1 MDMEKNDELI
11 EELEIRETVDGRL
24 VDEDGEYSP
33 TGRGGG
39 SGSRSGSYGSDAP
52 GGNGGRSGGVA
63 GNGGSNGGD
72 KAGAL
77 NRIKNETAKT
87 AALAKKK
94 GRPDPYIWGIYIM
107 LLVISVIELF
117 SASSTEVSGSNVYG
131 PLIRHGMFLLMG
143 FGIVL
148 WLQKTPYTLINKFA
162 WAFAILSLGLLLVS
176 TFMGV
181 EYNGAQRAIR
191 FAGVTIQPAEIV
203 KLSVVCL
210 LASILGKNQT
220 PGGVT
225 NTGVITAAV
234 VVVIYGACLIKNGM
248 TNTLLLMTVSVCMM
262 LIGGIQ
268 WKKFG
273 IVMLVYG
280 VAAGALYGIKSMTPA
295 STEFDEVNQRQE
307 LLAKSGGGAVVGQ
320 DEKGVKLQ
328 REGTWKNRVK
338 RFVAGVNPDDSID
351 DINRQVIFA
360 KFSQANGGMFG
371 QGPGNSRESAR
382 LPLAFSD
389 YIYSII
395 VEDTGF
401 VGGAAILLLFL
412 LLLARA
418 GRIAYKCSRAFPAFL
433 IMGCAVMIVFQAL
446 VHMAIV
452 TGVFPVSGQPLP
464 FISKGG
470 TSVLVMSAALG
481 IMMSVARFAAH
492 SGDTKKIRAEKEA
505 LPADMQAANFSSQ
518 K

>member
-1 MDMEKNDELI
+1 MEQQNNELI
-11 EELEIRETVDGRL
+11 EELEIRETI
-24 VDEDGEYSP
+24 DGEPVGVSP
-33 TGRGGG
+33 TGRSAAGRTAEKQGGK
-39 SGSRSGSYGSDAP
+39 
-52 GGNGGRSGGVA
+52 NA
-63 GNGGSNGGD
+63 G
-72 KAGAL
+72 L
-77 NRIKNETAKT
+77 NQIKNESAKT
-87 AALAKKK
+87 AALSKKK

-107 LLVISVIELF
+107 ILVISVIELF
-117 SASSTEVSGSNVYG
+117 SASSTEVRGSNVYG
-131 PLIRHGMFLLMG
+131 PLIRHVMFLLMG

-148 WLQKTPYTLINKFA
+148 WLQKTPYTIVNKFA
-162 WAFAILSLGLLLVS
+162 WAFAIFSLGLLLIS

-191 FAGVTIQPAEIV
+191 FEGITIQPAEIV

-225 NTGVITAAV
+225 NTGVITSAV
-234 VVVIYGACLIKNGM
+234 VVVVYSACLIKNGM
-248 TNTLLLMTVSVCMM
+248 TNTLLLMAVSICMM
-262 LIGGIQ
+262 LVGGIQ
-268 WKKFG
+268 WKKFC
-273 IVMLVYG
+273 IVMLVYA
-280 VAAGALYGIKSMTPA
+280 VAGGTLYGIKSITPE
-295 STEFDEVNQRQE
+295 STAFDEVSKRQE
-307 LLAKSGGGAVVGQ
+307 LLVKNGGGVVVSST
-320 DEKGVKLQ
+320 ESKGGVGLRDK
-328 REGTWKNRVK
+328 TWKNRVE
-338 RFVAGVNPDDSID
+338 RFLAGVNPEDPID
-351 DINRQVIFA
+351 DTNRQVIFA

-371 QGPGNSRESAR
+371 QGPGNSRESSR

-401 VGGAAILLLFL
+401 VGGAAVLLLFL

-470 TSVLVMSAALG
+470 TSVIVMSTALG

>member
-1 MDMEKNDELI
+1 MDLKENDLM
-11 EELEIRETVDGRL
+11 EELEIRRTLDGAA
-24 VDEDGEYSP
+24 EDGGATSEVSP
-33 TGRGGG
+33 IV
-39 SGSRSGSYGSDAP
+39 SGASKR
-52 GGNGGRSGGVA
+52 N
-63 GNGGSNGGD
+63 SNGASVNT
-72 KAGAL
+72 KSAA
-77 NRIKNETAKT
+77 IQKEAASQ
-87 AALAKKK
+87 AALVKKK

-107 LLVISVIELF
+107 LLIISVIELF

-131 PLIRHGMFLLMG
+131 PLIRHGIFLMLG

-148 WLQKTPYTLINKFA
+148 WLQRTPYTIINKFA
-162 WAFAILSLGLLLVS
+162 WAIALLSLGLLLLS
-176 TFMGV
+176 SFMGV
-181 EYNGAQRAIR
+181 SINGAQRAISI
-191 FAGVTIQPAEIV
+191 AGITIQPAEIV
-203 KLSVVCL
+203 KLTVVCL

-225 NTGVITAAV
+225 NTGVITAATV
-234 VVVIYGACLIKNGM
+234 VLVFSACLWKNGL
-248 TNTLLLMTVSVCMM
+248 TNTLLLMFVSISMM

-268 WKKFG
+268 WKKFAL
-273 IVMLVYG
+273 VMAVYA
-280 VAAGALYGIKSMTPA
+280 VAGGALVAIKYVSPQSSA
-295 STEFDEVNQRQE
+295 YDEEVERQE
-307 LLAKSGGGAVVGQ
+307 LMAQTDGGVIINSDLSTGTTGKGRT
-320 DEKGVKLQ
+320 ETHKGRFKRFFKGVHPNDK
-328 REGTWKNRVK
+328 
-338 RFVAGVNPDDSID
+338 ID

-360 KFSQANGGMFG
+360 KFSQANGGLLG

-401 VGGAAILLLFL
+401 VGGAAVLVLFL
-412 LLLARA
+412 LLLGRA

-433 IMGCAVMIVFQAL
+433 ILGCAVMIVFQAL

-452 TGVFPVSGQPLP
+452 TGLFPVSGQPLP

-481 IMMSVARFAAH
+481 IMLSVSRFAAH
-492 SGDTKKIRAEKEA
+492 SGDKKQIRAEMNA
-505 LPADMQAANFSSQ
+505 LPEDMQAANFSATH

>member
-1 MDMEKNDELI
+1 MEDELR
-11 EELEIRETVDGRL
+11 EELEIREML
-24 VDEDGEYSP
+24 DGEYVGDSD
-33 TGRGGG
+33 TSYSGRYDDSEIGDGLNSGNVRDYSNEKIERRVRGGEREL
-39 SGSRSGSYGSDAP
+39 SP
-52 GGNGGRSGGVA
+52 
-63 GNGGSNGGD
+63 
-72 KAGAL
+72 
-77 NRIKNETAKT
+77 EE
-87 AALAKKK
+87 AKKK
-94 GRPDPYIWGIYIM
+94 ETARVAALHKKRSKPDPYIWGIYIM
-107 LLVISVIELF
+107 LLMISVIELF
-117 SASSTEVSGSNVYG
+117 SASSTEVSGTNVYG
-131 PLIRHGMFLLMG
+131 PLIRHGIFLVMG
-143 FGIVL
+143 FGVVL
-148 WLQKTPYTLINKFA
+148 WLQKTPYTFINKFA
-162 WAFAILSLGLLLVS
+162 WFFAIISLGLLLLSSV
-176 TFMGV
+176 MGV
-181 EYNGAQRAIR
+181 DINGAQRAISV
-191 FAGVTIQPAEIV
+191 AGITIQPAEIV

-225 NTGVITAAV
+225 TTGVITAAI
-234 VVVIYGACLIKNGM
+234 VVIVFSACLWQNGL
-248 TNTLLLMTVSVCMM
+248 TNTILLMSVSICMM

-268 WKKFG
+268 MKKFAT
-273 IVMLVYG
+273 VMAIYL
-280 VAAGALYGIKSMTPA
+280 VAAGALVVIKYKTPND
-295 STEFDEVNQRQE
+295 TKYDEVIEQHEVMSQT
-307 LLAKSGGGAVVGQ
+307 GGNALVQV
-320 DEKGVKLQ
+320 ESSKGRAGTHKGRL
-328 REGTWKNRVK
+328 RRHLEGVH
-338 RFVAGVNPDDSID
+338 PDDPID
-351 DINRQVIFA
+351 DINRQVMFA

-401 VGGAAILLLFL
+401 IGGALVLLLFL

-433 IMGCAVMIVFQAL
+433 ILGCAVMIVFQAL

-481 IMMSVARFAAH
+481 IMLSVARFAAH
-492 SGDTKKIRAEKEA
+492 SGDAQHIRAEKNA
-505 LPADMQAANFSSQ
+505 LPEDMQAANFSSI

>member
-1 MDMEKNDELI
+1 MEDELR
-11 EELEIRETVDGRL
+11 EELDIRETIDG
-24 VDEDGEYSP
+24 VYA
-33 TGRGGG
+33 GG
-39 SGSRSGSYGSDAP
+39 
-52 GGNGGRSGGVA
+52 
-63 GNGGSNGGD
+63 
-72 KAGAL
+72 
-77 NRIKNETAKT
+77 T
-87 AALAKKK
+87 AAEGTAQDSPAPRSAVKGARGAAKKSEEAKVAALHKRK
-94 GRPDPYIWGIYIM
+94 GRPDPYIWGIYIAI
-107 LLVISVIELF
+107 LVISVVELF

-131 PLIRHGMFLLMG
+131 PLIRHGMFLLLG

-148 WLQKTPYTLINKFA
+148 WLQKTPYTIINKFA
-162 WAFAILSLGLLLVS
+162 WLFAILSLGLLLLS
-176 TFMGV
+176 SLIGIDI
-181 EYNGAQRAIR
+181 NGAQRAIR
-191 FAGVTIQPAEIV
+191 FAGVTVQPAEIV

-234 VVVIYGACLIKNGM
+234 VVIVFSACLWRNGL
-248 TNTLLLMTVSVCMM
+248 TNTLLLMCVSVCMM
-262 LIGGIQ
+262 IIGGIQ
-268 WKKFG
+268 MKKFAL
-273 IVMLVYG
+273 VMAVYG
-280 VAAGALYGIKSMTPA
+280 VAAAALFGIKYVAPDSNA
-295 STEFDEVNQRQE
+295 YDEVRERQE
-307 LLAKSGGGAVVGQ
+307 LMAANDGSAIVQGSGSKDRVGTHIGRF
-320 DEKGVKLQ
+320 ERYRRGVS
-328 REGTWKNRVK
+328 
-338 RFVAGVNPDDSID
+338 PDDPID
-351 DINRQVIFA
+351 DFNRQVMFA

-401 VGGAAILLLFL
+401 VGGAIVLILFL

-433 IMGCAVMIVFQAL
+433 ILGCAVMIVFQAL

-452 TGVFPVSGQPLP
+452 TGIFPVSGQPLP

-481 IMMSVARFAAH
+481 IMLSVARFAAH
-492 SGDTKKIRAEKEA
+492 SGDSQHIRAEKNA
-505 LPADMQAANFSSQ
+505 LPEDMQAANFSSQ

>member
-1 MDMEKNDELI
+1 MDNGNELI
-11 EELEIRETVDGRL
+11 EELEIRETIDGMPA
-24 VDEDGEYSP
+24 DEQSGE
-33 TGRGGG
+33 RM
-39 SGSRSGSYGSDAP
+39 RSGRMQGA
-52 GGNGGRSGGVA
+52 SGAREREQAA
-63 GNGGSNGGD
+63 GTG
-72 KAGAL
+72 L
-77 NRIKNETAKT
+77 NQIKNETAKT

-94 GRPDPYIWGIYIM
+94 GRPDPYIWGIYLF

-117 SASSTEVSGSNVYG
+117 SASSIEVSGSNVYG
-131 PLIRHGMFLLMG
+131 PLIRHGLFLLIG

-148 WLQKTPYTLINKFA
+148 WLQKTPYTIINRFA
-162 WAFAILSLGLLLVS
+162 WAFAILSLGLLLIS
-176 TFMGV
+176 SFMGV

-191 FAGVTIQPAEIV
+191 LAGITIQPAEIV

-225 NTGVITAAV
+225 NTGVVTAAV
-234 VVVIYGACLIKNGM
+234 VVVIFSACLWRNGL
-248 TNTLLLMTVSVCMM
+248 TNTILLMAVSICMM

-273 IVMLVYG
+273 IVMLVYM
-280 VAAGALYGIKSMTPA
+280 VAGGALYGIKYVTPS
-295 STEFDEVNQRQE
+295 STEFDEVKSRQE
-307 LLAKSGGGAVVGQ
+307 LLAKSGGGVVTEGRTKSGNGRA
-320 DEKGVKLQ
+320 DTHKG
-328 REGTWKNRVK
+328 RFK
-338 RFVAGVNPDDSID
+338 RFIEGVNPSDPID

-401 VGGAAILLLFL
+401 IGGAAVLLLFL

-470 TSVLVMSAALG
+470 TSVVVMSSALG

-492 SGDTKKIRAEKEA
+492 SGDNKKIKAEKEA

-518 K
+518 KPVR

>member
-1 MDMEKNDELI
+1 MDNDEMI
-11 EELEIRETVDGRL
+11 EELEIRETVDGNA
-24 VDEDGEYSP
+24 
-33 TGRGGG
+33 T
-39 SGSRSGSYGSDAP
+39 AT
-52 GGNGGRSGGVA
+52 GGRRELTRAEIREAV
-63 GNGGSNGGD
+63 
-72 KAGAL
+72 KAERAEAQAAE
-77 NRIKNETAKT
+77 NSKT

-107 LLVISVIELF
+107 LLMISVVELF
-117 SASSTEVSGSNVYG
+117 SASATEVSGANVYG
-131 PLIRHGMFLLMG
+131 PLIRHGMFLVLG

-148 WLQKTPYTLINKFA
+148 WLQKTPYTIINKFA
-162 WAFAILSLGLLLVS
+162 WAFAILSLGLLVLS
-176 TFMGV
+176 SFMGV

-191 FAGVTIQPAEIV
+191 VAGMTIQPAEIV

-225 NTGVITAAV
+225 NIGVITAAV
-234 VVVIYGACLIKNGM
+234 VVVVFSACLWKNGL
-248 TNTLLLMTVSVCMM
+248 TNTILLMAVSICMM

-268 WKKFG
+268 WRKFFMVIG
-273 IVMLVYG
+273 VYMVCG
-280 VAAGALYGIKSMTPA
+280 GALYGIKYVTPN
-295 STEFDEVNQRQE
+295 SNEFDEVKERQE
-307 LLAKSGGGAVVGQ
+307 FLAQSGGGAVVSGGG
-320 DEKGVKLQ
+320 DSKID
-328 REGTWKNRVK
+328 RTGTQKSRIK
-338 RFVAGVNPDDSID
+338 RFLEGVHPDDKID

-360 KFSQANGGMFG
+360 KFSQANGGFVG
-371 QGPGNSRESAR
+371 KGPGNSRESAR

-470 TSVLVMSAALG
+470 TSVLVMSTALG
-481 IMMSVARFAAH
+481 VMLSVARFAAV
-492 SGDTKKIRAEKEA
+492 SGDEKKKIRAEKEA
-505 LPADMQAANFSSQ
+505 LPADMQAANITRGV
-518 K
+518 